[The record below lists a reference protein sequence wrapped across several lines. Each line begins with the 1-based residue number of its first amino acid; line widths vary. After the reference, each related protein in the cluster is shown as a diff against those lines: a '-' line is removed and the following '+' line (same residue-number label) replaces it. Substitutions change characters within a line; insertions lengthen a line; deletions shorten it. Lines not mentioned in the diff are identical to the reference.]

1 MDVQPHPH
9 FCGRKPAVV
18 HVLSDSVSLTSP
30 GSSPMHHKVILLQP
44 IARHNSC
51 QYPSLQ
57 HQQTFTGNT
66 PAEQDQE
73 S

>member
-30 GSSPMHHKVILLQP
+30 GSSPMHHKGILLQP
-44 IARHNSC
+44 IAPQLMPVSQPPTSADLHWEYTS
-51 QYPSLQ
+51 
-57 HQQTFTGNT
+57 
-66 PAEQDQE
+66 
-73 S
+73 